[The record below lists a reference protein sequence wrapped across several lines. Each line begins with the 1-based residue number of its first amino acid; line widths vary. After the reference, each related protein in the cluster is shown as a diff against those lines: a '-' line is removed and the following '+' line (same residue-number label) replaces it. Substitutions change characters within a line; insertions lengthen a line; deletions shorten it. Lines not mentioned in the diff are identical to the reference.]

1 MVGFKIFFFFFWG
14 SGRFQLVQLIEIL
27 VCSIT
32 LIWPL
37 LSWPLV
43 FLKSSFILKFW
54 FVLLRI
60 LATIIQIIRVMLSCN
75 IREKENFFFFQFPLK
90 PMPPSQSWTLVRV
103 SAFSENFCGKR
114 RFQKRKESLWPIN
127 SHFLVFMENRKHVG
141 QPRWRICITGTSWKH
156 FTDLTAPLFGAAF
169 DILIKCQFQYQSI
182 SIFLFKFLYYLV
194 N

>member
-14 SGRFQLVQLIEIL
+14 SGRFQLVQLIVIL

-32 LIWPL
+32 LVWPL

-60 LATIIQIIRVMLSCN
+60 LATIIQIIRVMLSCDY

-90 PMPPSQSWTLVRV
+90 PMPPTQSWTLVRV
-103 SAFSENFCGKR
+103 SAFSENFCGKEAQDGMR
-114 RFQKRKESLWPIN
+114 VSAFSEKEGKFNGQSIPTFLSLWK
-127 SHFLVFMENRKHVG
+127 SKTCG
-141 QPRWRICITGTSWKH
+141 A
-156 FTDLTAPLFGAAF
+156 APLENLHHRNFVEA
-169 DILIKCQFQYQSI
+169 
-182 SIFLFKFLYYLV
+182 LYWLDCTIVRCCFWYID
-194 N
+194 